1 MGPTYYMRLK
11 HMVKD
16 KVNFR
21 ATGPRTQLTRQPVS
35 GRANDGGLRIG
46 EMERDSIISHGAT
59 DFLRESM
66 LVRGDQF
73 YMAVCNKTGGIAVY
87 NPEKNLFLS
96 PLADGPVKYADS
108 LDGKTMNIE
117 QITKYGRSFSIV
129 RVPYAFK
136 LFMHEL
142 QAMNIRM
149 AIITEDNVD
158 QFDSMNFSKNID
170 LLTNLGKP
178 SDIIKQVIE
187 TQDNEEVRKRNK
199 QLIRGFKAPAKQP
212 VEADKSPLDLS
223 TIESSYLEPSNFESS
238 DFKDIYKPSSGP
250 GYFEEEEAYPRYDI
264 PTLAQNRVPGIVY
277 SSDVE
282 NLPPGYISQGETLYN
297 EETGENYPF
306 DSAIGHYRD
315 PLTGKIVI
323 RKDSLRM
330 EKFDHG
336 DVVYFIN
343 NQTDPWTVVNIVDNN
358 LVVKN
363 TVDNQVKVA
372 GLSEITHHRTI
383 APAPTFFN
391 PGSPQMTPPGS
402 PPAIVF
408 NPNIIISS
416 GPNSK
421 ISTPENTQQQ
431 QQPIPTIESGSSTN
445 IAELNFDEPQIKKAP
460 VSIDTA
466 LAGGS
471 FIVKKV

>member
-1 MGPTYYMRLK
+1 
-11 HMVKD
+11 
-16 KVNFR
+16 
-21 ATGPRTQLTRQPVS
+21 
-35 GRANDGGLRIG
+35 
-46 EMERDSIISHGAT
+46 
-59 DFLRESM
+59 
-66 LVRGDQF
+66 
-73 YMAVCNKTGGIAVY
+73 
-87 NPEKNLFLS
+87 
-96 PLADGPVKYADS
+96 
-108 LDGKTMNIE
+108 
-117 QITKYGRSFSIV
+117 
-129 RVPYAFK
+129 
-136 LFMHEL
+136 
-142 QAMNIRM
+142 
-149 AIITEDNVD
+149 
-158 QFDSMNFSKNID
+158 
-170 LLTNLGKP
+170 
-178 SDIIKQVIE
+178 
-187 TQDNEEVRKRNK
+187 
-199 QLIRGFKAPAKQP
+199 
-212 VEADKSPLDLS
+212 
-223 TIESSYLEPSNFESS
+223 
-238 DFKDIYKPSSGP
+238 
-250 GYFEEEEAYPRYDI
+250 
-264 PTLAQNRVPGIVY
+264 
-277 SSDVE
+277 
-282 NLPPGYISQGETLYN
+282 LYN

-391 PGSPQMTPPGS
+391 PGTPLGTPPESHPGSPQMTPPGS